1 MIRQRIDHVGLN
13 VVDLDE
19 SIAFYRDMFG
29 FALIERWD
37 NPNQAFVG
45 EDGSVL
51 GLMEA
56 PDYDYRAYTKAHLAF
71 SCDRQEFPRIVVAI
85 HGLGLEVLNG
95 PKPQRGGETI
105 LFRDPSGNILE
116 VCYPSIGDWLASR
129 NNP

>member
-1 MIRQRIDHVGLN
+1 MIRQRIDHVGLD
-13 VVDLDE
+13 VVDSDE

-71 SCDRQEFPRIVVAI
+71 CCRHRSSALSCRQ
-85 HGLGLEVLNG
+85 G
-95 PKPQRGGETI
+95 
-105 LFRDPSGNILE
+105 
-116 VCYPSIGDWLASR
+116 
-129 NNP
+129 